1 MKRLIG
7 LMVLLTALLARTAVS
22 DIVTAGTLYVSVDAS
37 QIAGLNDGDPV
48 FSWANA
54 GNGGVAEFNPY
65 GLVYPTYWTSVAGK
79 PAVVFGGGADE
90 CMVAMS
96 SPDPDITGNGSY
108 SVEAWAFN
116 TNLLDHEIL
125 VSWAHRGTTM
135 RYAGLSFGSHATWG
149 AMGHWDWPD
158 MGFDTGNPST
168 DAWHHICATFDGST
182 ERVYLDGRLSAIE
195 GKHLNLWEGDY
206 YYVLG
211 AALNGNMNGME
222 APFSGAMGA
231 ARLHGDVLSGRQVST
246 NYWNDNTSYGQTAAA
261 DDAYWTNP
269 GAADWNDGPS
279 WHDGVAPAGQ
289 TVIVGG
295 GGTVAVTTPA
305 TARMLVVEDGGLRID
320 GGSVE
325 ASFHTVVGAGAG
337 HSARLA
343 VNAGSFVRS
352 GANWTLIG
360 ETDSTGTL
368 TVASGALVDLQVGA
382 FGAGA
387 MAGAG
392 IVTNEGT
399 LIKRAAGV
407 FGLGRADGAT
417 GVYVQNGAQAVTAV
431 SNGWMSIGENGTGR
445 GTFVL
450 NGGQLYHA
458 TSDFNIADIGASRG
472 YYVQNGGTASVN
484 CLLIGKNNGTG
495 GTAGFFTLTGGLFVD
510 RDGSGDSVVGGF
522 GGNANTYGSIVIRG
536 GAMEHYDNFQ
546 VGGGGLGVFEQRG
559 GSFYHA
565 AGYPVFG
572 RFATGVGVGHL
583 TGGTFTRAANELLIV
598 GEAGT
603 GVVTIAGTAAV
614 VSVPPMSIGHTA
626 TGVGVLN
633 LNGGSLTVPNIY
645 PNNAAATSVFNFNGG
660 VLRASSG
667 SATFLTGMD
676 VAAVHAGGAVIDTAG
691 WNIMIP
697 QVLSAPVGN
706 GVTSIPV
713 LDGGTGYNGS
723 PIVRITGGG
732 GMGAT
737 AFAEIDPES
746 GSVTN
751 IVVTNPGFGYT
762 GAPIVELLGGD
773 GIGAIADQATIAPNV
788 GGGLVKLGAGS
799 LSLMGNNSYSGA
811 TIVSGGVLRVNAYYS
826 GGGAFTV
833 LPGATLGGVGV
844 LNGPVSV
851 TDDGILAPGKSAGVL
866 TIDSS
871 LALSANA
878 VLAFELGSSSDR
890 VVVTGGVQLGGKL
903 RIIDSGG
910 FGIGVYTLIQYNG
923 ALSGTPPVVDQ
934 APAGFSYTIST
945 TTPGEVQLIV
955 GSASLTP
962 FQQWQMD
969 YFGSTNDPNAAPD
982 ADPDGDRT
990 NNDTEFGANTNPTNS
1005 LSALIITRA
1014 QQNGNNYTVIWT
1026 AAGIRTNRLQ
1036 VTTNLASGVFTD
1048 VSARLIIATPGD
1060 TTMNYVDLG
1069 AATNKTPRFYRV
1081 RVEP

>member
-1 MKRLIG
+1 
-7 LMVLLTALLARTAVS
+7 
-22 DIVTAGTLYVSVDAS
+22 
-37 QIAGLNDGDPV
+37 
-48 FSWANA
+48 
-54 GNGGVAEFNPY
+54 
-65 GLVYPTYWTSVAGK
+65 
-79 PAVVFGGGADE
+79 
-90 CMVAMS
+90 
-96 SPDPDITGNGSY
+96 
-108 SVEAWAFN
+108 
-116 TNLLDHEIL
+116 
-125 VSWAHRGTTM
+125 
-135 RYAGLSFGSHATWG
+135 
-149 AMGHWDWPD
+149 
-158 MGFDTGNPST
+158 
-168 DAWHHICATFDGST
+168 
-182 ERVYLDGRLSAIE
+182 
-195 GKHLNLWEGDY
+195 
-206 YYVLG
+206 
-211 AALNGNMNGME
+211 
-222 APFSGAMGA
+222 
-231 ARLHGDVLSGRQVST
+231 
-246 NYWNDNTSYGQTAAA
+246 
-261 DDAYWTNP
+261 
-269 GAADWNDGPS
+269 
-279 WHDGVAPAGQ
+279 
-289 TVIVGG
+289 
-295 GGTVAVTTPA
+295 
-305 TARMLVVEDGGLRID
+305 
-320 GGSVE
+320 
-325 ASFHTVVGAGAG
+325 
-337 HSARLA
+337 
-343 VNAGSFVRS
+343 
-352 GANWTLIG
+352 
-360 ETDSTGTL
+360 
-368 TVASGALVDLQVGA
+368 
-382 FGAGA
+382 
-387 MAGAG
+387 
-392 IVTNEGT
+392 
-399 LIKRAAGV
+399 
-407 FGLGRADGAT
+407 
-417 GVYVQNGAQAVTAV
+417 
-431 SNGWMSIGENGTGR
+431 
-445 GTFVL
+445 
-450 NGGQLYHA
+450 
-458 TSDFNIADIGASRG
+458 
-472 YYVQNGGTASVN
+472 
-484 CLLIGKNNGTG
+484 
-495 GTAGFFTLTGGLFVD
+495 
-510 RDGSGDSVVGGF
+510 
-522 GGNANTYGSIVIRG
+522 
-536 GAMEHYDNFQ
+536 
-546 VGGGGLGVFEQRG
+546 
-559 GSFYHA
+559 
-565 AGYPVFG
+565 
-572 RFATGVGVGHL
+572 
-583 TGGTFTRAANELLIV
+583 
-598 GEAGT
+598 
-603 GVVTIAGTAAV
+603 
-614 VSVPPMSIGHTA
+614 
-626 TGVGVLN
+626 
-633 LNGGSLTVPNIY
+633 
-645 PNNAAATSVFNFNGG
+645 
-660 VLRASSG
+660 
-667 SATFLTGMD
+667 
-676 VAAVHAGGAVIDTAG
+676 
-691 WNIMIP
+691 
-697 QVLSAPVGN
+697 
-706 GVTSIPV
+706 
-713 LDGGTGYNGS
+713 
-723 PIVRITGGG
+723 
-732 GMGAT
+732 MGAT